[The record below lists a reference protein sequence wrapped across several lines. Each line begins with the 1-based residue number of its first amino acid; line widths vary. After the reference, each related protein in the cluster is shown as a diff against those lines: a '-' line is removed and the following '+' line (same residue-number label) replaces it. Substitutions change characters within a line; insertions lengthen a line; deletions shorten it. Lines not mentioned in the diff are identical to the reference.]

1 MFLRAILQLNGV
13 KKNYVAI
20 SLMFNYNLTGLDLDI
35 V

>member
-1 MFLRAILQLNGV
+1 MFLRSHSTIIWRQ
-13 KKNYVAI
+13 KNDVAI